1 MSETLKDLNEY
12 FKNLEKYKLPDYK
25 ELPQIPLYMEQVITY
40 VKDALNPIYINND
53 QIITPFMVNN
63 YVKAKI
69 IGSPKDKKY
78 STDLIAYLISI
89 SLLKGVVPM
98 KDIAVLIDMD
108 KKFTDNKQSLYALFK
123 SIQDEA
129 IKNQAH
135 KVKVRLDAIDKAV
148 KKKPKKGESQK
159 DIENLNL
166 IYVALRLYTEADTAK
181 SMADSI
187 MSKVSKDVLPKSVL
201 VESKKEIKYTTKKEH
216 KEAKK
221 IGSR

>member
-25 ELPQIPLYMEQVITY
+25 ELPQIPLYMEQVVTY

-89 SLLKGVVPM
+89 SLLKGVVTM

-108 KKFTDNKQSLYALFK
+108 KKFTDNKQSLYTLFK

-159 DIENLNL
+159 DVENLNL